1 LAIVALKDRQALKLF
16 TAKRELGKSRAGE
29 EYTVING

>member
-16 TAKRELGKSRAGE
+16 TAKREFGIARTGKN
-29 EYTVING
+29 TQ